1 MWKQMIGGT
10 SWRARDARASD
21 HAKGRAASGRAAS
34 DRTAAVRADSV
45 RSQAGRVLVEPRWQR
60 DQRTRRRRMTSRGRA
75 TLAAAFALGLVA
87 GVWLV
92 DPFSAVNAASG
103 DGSPPLPPD
112 VAAPG
117 PGAALE
123 DAEGGPGRAPGFLL
137 SRLPMTRAALEL
149 PVTGASADAPSGG
162 SPGRLY
168 ERVAG
173 PEVGAGAYT
182 LEYTLD
188 AELMREV
195 FQTLKDGRVELGNVI
210 VMDPEQGRVLAY
222 ASTDAVRFPPT
233 RSYPAASLVKVITA
247 AAALDRAP
255 DTARLPCRFRGSPY
269 RLTESR
275 LDPPASGSEV
285 TLRKALA
292 TSNNQCFAQLAV
304 HAGGVAPLI
313 EAIGRF
319 GWLNAPAPAHAP
331 GEADPGE
338 DRYDVGRLGCGL
350 AGCRITPLHAAQ
362 LAASLVNGELVAPR
376 WIERAWDPEGRELTL
391 PAQPPRREVLSP
403 ALTSELRGMLVD
415 TTRNGTARRAFR
427 KRNGQPLLDDI
438 RVAGKTGSLSGK
450 DPDGRYEWFV
460 GVAPAEDPKVA
471 IATVVV
477 NGPLFWR
484 TSSQIAAD
492 VLQRMFCEGRHCDVS
507 KLERFT
513 KPAPAPVPTLAR
525 VAGP

>member
-1 MWKQMIGGT
+1 MNGG
-10 SWRARDARASD
+10 SSRRVHDARASD
-21 HAKGRAASGRAAS
+21 HI
-34 DRTAAVRADSV
+34 AVRSTSERTSESA
-45 RSQAGRVLVEPRWQR
+45 RERLGMAEPRWQR

-75 TLAAAFALGLVA
+75 TLGVVFALGLIGAVR
-87 GVWLV
+87 LV
-92 DPFSAVNAASG
+92 DPFSAVSAVSEG
-103 DGSPPLPPD
+103 VPPAVSAGAPPI
-112 VAAPG
+112 G
-117 PGAALE
+117 
-123 DAEGGPGRAPGFLL
+123 AEGDLSRAPDFLL
-137 SRLPMTRAALEL
+137 SRLPMTRDALAL
-149 PVTGASADAPSGG
+149 PVTSSEAPGSGSA
-162 SPGRLY
+162 GRLF
-168 ERVAG
+168 ERVGDPAG
-173 PEVGAGAYT
+173 DGEYT

-188 AELMREV
+188 AELMQQVFSALEV
-195 FQTLKDGRVELGNVI
+195 GRVELGNVI
-210 VMDPEQGRVLAY
+210 VMDPQQGRVLAY
-222 ASTDAVRFPPT
+222 ASTDAERFPPT

-255 DTARLPCRFRGSPY
+255 DTARLPCRYRGSPY

-275 LDPPASGSEV
+275 LDPPDSGSEV

-304 HAGGVAPLI
+304 HAVGVAPLI

-362 LAASLVNGELVAPR
+362 LAASLVHGELVAPR
-376 WIERAWDPEGRELTL
+376 WIERVWDPQGRELAL
-391 PAQPPRREVLSP
+391 PAQPPRRQVLTP
-403 ALTSELRGMLVD
+403 ELTSELRAMLVD

-427 KRNGQPLLDDI
+427 KRNGHPLLGDVS
-438 RVAGKTGSLSGK
+438 VAGKTGSLSGK

-460 GVAPAEDPKVA
+460 GVAPAEDPQVA

-477 NGPLFWR
+477 NGPLYWR

-492 VLQRMFCEGRHCDVS
+492 VLQRIFCEKGRCDAS
-507 KLERFT
+507 RLERFT
-513 KPAPAPVPTLAR
+513 RPAPAATVARLSERDGEPPT
-525 VAGP
+525 PN